1 MENIEI
7 SKKSKSRK
15 LKIILTI
22 SLVVIPIL
30 VAGLIYF
37 NNKTFK
43 LKVNNL
49 LGKVPGRIGEFF
61 KSSPVGAEQNEKKAF
76 LADYYLSLDPNIAA
90 DKLYIIKKED
100 EKLYSE
106 IIRLMNSSSTSKT
119 GEIIK
124 LVRNI
129 ELRKDL
135 LFSIYEEIKGEKES
149 EFLDEINRLE
159 NQDLLI
165 TIKEIEDR
173 VKKDSQFKTSLPN
186 IFTTISEDRARDILY
201 YIDGNIKEDILYS
214 LSDDKRTSIE
224 SKLSAKE
231 IQHLKLADLASL
243 YEVKPIEEVLDEIG
257 NNNKYSME
265 ELGIIYKNFSVLKS
279 AEILSKIEEDTF
291 IEELFTAIRK
301 EEELEGVEES
311 VTNEISKSIQFI
323 TEYNRKIDDL
333 VAVYNNM
340 SPDKVAKIVE
350 QMMGNNTTVTAL
362 EINSEPVF
370 QISDASIIVDV
381 VTRMRNKTLSS
392 IMDYMSTDNA
402 SKLTQMLARP

>member
-1 MENIEI
+1 MENIEV

-61 KSSPVGAEQNEKKAF
+61 KSSPVEAEQSEKKAF
-76 LADYYLSLDPNIAA
+76 LADYYLSLGPNIAA

-135 LFSIYEEIKGEKES
+135 LSSIYEEIKGEKES

-173 VKKDSQFKTSLPN
+173 VEKDSQFKTSLPN
-186 IFTTISEDRARDILY
+186 IFTIISEDRARDILY

-243 YEVKPIEEVLDEIG
+243 YEVKPIEEVLDEVG
-257 NNNKYSME
+257 NSNKYSME

>member
-1 MENIEI
+1 MENVEVA
-7 SKKSKSRK
+7 KKNKSRK
-15 LKIILTI
+15 LKLILIISFI
-22 SLVVIPIL
+22 VIPIL
-30 VAGLIYF
+30 VASLTYF

-49 LGKVPGRIGEFF
+49 LGKVPGKIGEYFR
-61 KSSPVGAEQNEKKAF
+61 SSPVEAEQNGKKTY

-100 EKLYSE
+100 GKLYSE
-106 IIRLMNSSSTSKT
+106 IIRLMNSNSTTKT
-119 GEIIK
+119 GEVIK

-135 LFSIYEEIKGEKES
+135 LSSIYEEIKGEKEG

-165 TIKEIEDR
+165 TIKEIEGR
-173 VKKDSQFKTSLPN
+173 VEKDSQFKESLSD
-186 IFTTISEDRARDILY
+186 IFTFISEDRARDILY
-201 YIDGNIKEDILYS
+201 YIDGDIKEDILYS

-231 IQHLKLADLASL
+231 IQYLKLADLANL
-243 YEVKPIEEVLDEIG
+243 YEVKPIEEVLEEIG
-257 NNNKYSME
+257 NTNEYSME
-265 ELGIIYKNFSVLKS
+265 ELGIIYKNFSVLRS
-279 AEILSKIEEDTF
+279 AETLSKIEEDTF

-311 VTNEISKSIQFI
+311 ITNEIGKSIQFI

-333 VAVYNNM
+333 VAVYNKM
-340 SPDKVAKIVE
+340 SPDKVAEIVE

-392 IMDYMSTDNA
+392 IMDNMSTENA